1 MPSTAKL
8 RRRRDRVKRRSKNT
22 QWQDLRAEDE
32 DQIDLSYDDNSERGV
47 LIVLVNDVVVLR
59 ITNIEHGKLSHNI
72 Y

>member
-1 MPSTAKL
+1 M
-8 RRRRDRVKRRSKNT
+8 KRRSKST
-22 QWQDLRAEDE
+22 QWQDLKAEDE

-59 ITNIEHGKLSHNI
+59 ITNIEHGNLSHNI